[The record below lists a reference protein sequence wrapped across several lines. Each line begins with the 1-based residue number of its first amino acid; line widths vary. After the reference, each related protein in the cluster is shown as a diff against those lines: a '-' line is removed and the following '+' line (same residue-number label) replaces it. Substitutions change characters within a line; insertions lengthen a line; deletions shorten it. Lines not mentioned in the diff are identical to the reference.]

1 MVYKKKLIALSCLV
15 GFLAVVYLIAL
26 FFDPERVSSRS
37 AAFLWLDPKFQ
48 DQADGIELSKA
59 GEWDNPL
66 KLVRRGSNWYA
77 LIGEAEFP
85 AKNARVEDL
94 FRALTARDA
103 YPVRGSDAASHE
115 RLGLAENRAGR
126 ILVTGG
132 AGLPLL
138 DLLVGDSD
146 AAGREVYM
154 RKNGQ
159 NEFRSGEDKLSA
171 YINGAETSWHRLGL
185 FSESPSPPD
194 AALVQRITVNSPPP
208 ENAEG
213 EEAAAP
219 PEPVVITRSGSGWS
233 IEGMDDE
240 AVDTQRVDS
249 YLRGILDAEGDAFM
263 PGLSAA
269 AAGFNDGRIVL
280 DLGNGSS
287 LVIAMGILPENQKAA
302 TASGSPYV
310 YALADWT
317 VTRLFREKSWFA
329 K

>member
-1 MVYKKKLIALSCLV
+1 MVYKKKLLTLSSLV
-15 GFLAVVYLIAL
+15 AFLALVYAITL

-37 AAFLWLDPKFQ
+37 AAFLWLDPQLQ
-48 DQADGIELSKA
+48 DQADGIDLAKA
-59 GEWDNPL
+59 GEWDSPL
-66 KLVRRGSNWYA
+66 SLVRRGSNWYA
-77 LIGEAEFP
+77 MIDGAEFP

-94 FRALTARDA
+94 LRVLAAQGA
-103 YPVRGSDAASHE
+103 YPVRGSDPSSHG
-115 RLGLAENRAGR
+115 RLGLSENNAAR
-126 ILVTGG
+126 ILVKGG

-185 FSESPSPPD
+185 FSEPPGPPD
-194 AALVQRITVNSPPP
+194 AALVQRITVNPPPP
-208 ENAEG
+208 EEEG
-213 EEAAAP
+213 DAP
-219 PEPVVITRSGSGWS
+219 PEPLVIARKGSGWS
-233 IEGMDDE
+233 IEGLDDE

-249 YLRGILDAEGDAFM
+249 YLRGILDAEGDSFVS
-263 PGLSAA
+263 GLSAA
-269 AAGFNDGRIVL
+269 TAGFNEGRITL

-287 LVIAMGILPENQKAA
+287 LGISLGTLPDNRKAA

-317 VTRLFREKSWFA
+317 VTRLFREQSYFA

>member
-1 MVYKKKLIALSCLV
+1 MVYKKKLIALSSLT
-15 GFLAVVYLIAL
+15 GFLALVYLVTL
-26 FFDPERVSSRS
+26 FFDPERGSSRS
-37 AAFLWLDPKFQ
+37 AAFLWLDPEIRNQ
-48 DQADGIELSKA
+48 VDGLELAKA
-59 GEWDNPL
+59 GEWDNPI

-94 FRALTARDA
+94 FRVLTTRDA
-103 YPVRGSDAASHE
+103 YPVRGSDASSHE
-115 RLGLAENRAGR
+115 RLGLSENRAGR
-126 ILVTGG
+126 VLVTGG

-138 DLLVGDSD
+138 DLLVGNSD

-185 FSESPSPPD
+185 FAESPPD
-194 AALVQRITVNSPPP
+194 AAQVQRIVVNPPPP
-208 ENAEG
+208 EGEAEEG
-213 EEAAAP
+213 GVAP
-219 PEPVVITRSGSGWS
+219 DPMVITRNGSVWS

-240 AVDTQRVDS
+240 TVDAQRVDS
-249 YLRGILDAEGDAFM
+249 YLRGILDAEGESFI
-263 PGLSAA
+263 PGQSAA
-269 AAGFNDGRIVL
+269 TAGFSDGRITL
-280 DLGNGSS
+280 ELGNGSS
-287 LVIAMGILPENQKAA
+287 LMINLGIQPENRKVV

-310 YALADWT
+310 YALAEWT
-317 VTRLFREKSWFA
+317 VTRLFREKSYFV